1 MPDGELY
8 TERHKNCYYIN
19 TSVYAN
25 AAKRSHRVR
34 FRLSLWLFFF
44 FSENRELFFVCF
56 FFNMIAHKL
65 EKQCVFIEHALNA
78 DLYYMT
84 FSSDN
89 NHRLILTVV
98 KKIISQYLSRQRRLL
113 C

>member
-1 MPDGELY
+1 M
-8 TERHKNCYYIN
+8 
-19 TSVYAN
+19 A
-25 AAKRSHRVR
+25 
-34 FRLSLWLFFF
+34 FFF
-44 FSENRELFFVCF
+44 FREQRTVFRLF

>member
-1 MPDGELY
+1 
-8 TERHKNCYYIN
+8 
-19 TSVYAN
+19 
-25 AAKRSHRVR
+25 
-34 FRLSLWLFFF
+34 
-44 FSENRELFFVCF
+44 
-56 FFNMIAHKL
+56 MIAHKL

>member
-8 TERHKNCYYIN
+8 TERHKNYYYIN

-44 FSENRELFFVCF
+44 QRTENCFSFV
-56 FFNMIAHKL
+56 FFNMITHKL

-98 KKIISQYLSRQRRLL
+98 KKIISQYLSRQRRL

>member
-1 MPDGELY
+1 
-8 TERHKNCYYIN
+8 
-19 TSVYAN
+19 
-25 AAKRSHRVR
+25 
-34 FRLSLWLFFF
+34 
-44 FSENRELFFVCF
+44 
-56 FFNMIAHKL
+56 MIAHKL

-98 KKIISQYLSRQRRLL
+98 KKNNFPVFIQTKTFVMLATFLRLSVASLPCTL
-113 C
+113 G

>member
-8 TERHKNCYYIN
+8 TERHKNYYYIN

-25 AAKRSHRVR
+25 AAKCSHRVR

-44 FSENRELFFVCF
+44 FQRTENCFSFVF